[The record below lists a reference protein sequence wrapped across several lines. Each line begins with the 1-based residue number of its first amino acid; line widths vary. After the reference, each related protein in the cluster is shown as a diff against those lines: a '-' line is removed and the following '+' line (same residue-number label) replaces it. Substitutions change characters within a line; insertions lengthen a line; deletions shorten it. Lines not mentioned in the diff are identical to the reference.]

1 MFLNTNKG
9 VCTVICADAFS
20 CFYKPYSSV
29 YFRVRYWI

>member
-1 MFLNTNKG
+1 MFLNTNEG

-20 CFYKPYSSV
+20 FYKPYSSV

>member
-9 VCTVICADAFS
+9 VCTVIVQTPFL
-20 CFYKPYSSV
+20 FYKSYSPV